1 MSYSLW
7 VKNVSSLLWW
17 VAVNSFGSQWMG
29 VSEWGE
35 SVKDKDIEAEE
46 RGDKSFLERNY
57 ENFVLY
63 SSEIIIQ
70 GLDCCQ
76 CM

>member
-1 MSYSLW
+1 
-7 VKNVSSLLWW
+7 
-17 VAVNSFGSQWMG
+17 MG

-63 SSEIIIQ
+63 SSEIILQ
-70 GLDCCQ
+70 GLDCQ